1 MNRGTGPQH
10 EETGKR
16 RQVFNQVTRNTIT
29 SPVLFC
35 TPHDYLV
42 NFLSQKKQVVV
53 KIRSNKL
60 MLIMM
65 RSRFCL
71 SCLDVM
77 DNLLELL
84 FSFSG
89 RVVLNTNPSATI
101 GFFSLCLQMTG
112 LLEKSSHEADQIITI
127 VRDFQA
133 FIHRHSY
140 YYIVG
145 SQNRGIA
152 EAVDV
157 LGNKFLILT
166 TVLTTKVIP
175 CKL

>member
-16 RQVFNQVTRNTIT
+16 RQVFNQLTRNTIT

-35 TPHDYLV
+35 TPHHYLV

-53 KIRSNKL
+53 KIRSNKV

-101 GFFSLCLQMTG
+101 VFFFSLSPNDWITG
-112 LLEKSSHEADQIITI
+112 EKFPQSWPNNYYCSRFSSFHTQTLLLLHSRKSEPWH
-127 VRDFQA
+127 
-133 FIHRHSY
+133 HWGHW
-140 YYIVG
+140 
-145 SQNRGIA
+145 
-152 EAVDV
+152 
-157 LGNKFLILT
+157 
-166 TVLTTKVIP
+166 
-175 CKL
+175 

>member
-16 RQVFNQVTRNTIT
+16 RQVFNQLTRNTIT

-53 KIRSNKL
+53 KIRSNKV

-101 GFFSLCLQMTG
+101 VFFSLSPNDWITG
-112 LLEKSSHEADQIITI
+112 EKFSQSWPNNYYCSRFSSFHTQTLLLLHSRKSEPWHHWGRWCTW
-127 VRDFQA
+127 
-133 FIHRHSY
+133 
-140 YYIVG
+140 
-145 SQNRGIA
+145 
-152 EAVDV
+152 
-157 LGNKFLILT
+157 
-166 TVLTTKVIP
+166 
-175 CKL
+175 